1 MIVRNIE
8 DIIGTENETKAETWS
23 SRRMLLRKDGMGFSF
38 HETIIYA
45 GTETH
50 IHYQNHLEAVY
61 CVAGDGEIETI
72 KDGKV
77 YPIKDGTLYALDK
90 NDEHYLR
97 GGKEDMRLI
106 CTFNPA
112 VVGPETHDED
122 GVYPLLDD
130 DGNRIK

>member
-1 MIVRNIE
+1 MIVRDIK
-8 DIIGTENETKAETWS
+8 DIIGTENETSTDTWT
-23 SRRMLLRKDGMGFSF
+23 SRRMLLRKDNMGFSF

-61 CVAGDGEIETI
+61 CVAGDGEIETV

-77 YPIKDGTLYALDK
+77 YPLKDGIMYALNE

-97 GGKEDMRLI
+97 GGKEDMRMI
-106 CTFNPA
+106 CVFNPA
-112 VVGPETHDED
+112 VVGQETHDEK

-130 DGNRIK
+130 DGKRIK

>member
-23 SRRMLLRKDGMGFSF
+23 SRRMLLRKDGMGFSL
-38 HETIIYA
+38 HETIIYDV
-45 GTETH
+45 TETH
-50 IHYQNHLEAVY
+50 IHYQNNLEAGY
-61 CVAGDGEIETI
+61 CISDDDEIKTI
-72 KDGKV
+72 KYSKV
-77 YPIKDGTLYALDK
+77 YQIKDGTLYALDK

-130 DGNRIK
+130 VG

>member
-1 MIVRNIE
+1 MIVRHIDE
-8 DIIGTENETKAETWS
+8 IIGTENETKAETWT
-23 SRRMLLRKDGMGFSF
+23 SRRMLLRKDDMGFSF

-61 CVAGDGEIETI
+61 CVAGDGEIETV

-77 YPIKDGTLYALDK
+77 YPIKDGTMYALNE

-106 CTFNPA
+106 CVFNPA

-130 DGNRIK
+130 DGTRIK

>member
-1 MIVRNIE
+1 MIVRTLE
-8 DIIGTENETKAETWS
+8 EIIGTENEVKADTWS
-23 SRRMLLRKDGMGFSF
+23 SRRFLLEEDGMGFSF

-61 CVAGDGEIETI
+61 CVGGDGEIETI
-72 KDGKV
+72 SDGKV
-77 YPIKDGTLYALDK
+77 YPIKDGTMYALNK

-106 CTFNPA
+106 CTFNPPL
-112 VVGPETHDED
+112 VGTETHDEN
-122 GVYPLLDD
+122 GVYPLLS
-130 DGNRIK
+130 KETVEK

>member
-1 MIVRNIE
+1 IVRNIE

-61 CVAGDGEIETI
+61 CVAGDGEIEKIKDGKVNTI
-72 KDGKV
+72 KDGK
-77 YPIKDGTLYALDK
+77 LYALEK
-90 NDEHYLR
+90 NEYNYIR
-97 GGKEDMRLI
+97 SEREDMS
-106 CTFNPA
+106 
-112 VVGPETHDED
+112 
-122 GVYPLLDD
+122 LL
-130 DGNRIK
+130 

>member
-1 MIVRNIE
+1 MIVRNID
-8 DIIGTENETKAETWS
+8 DIIGTENETKTDTWA
-23 SRRMLLRKDGMGFSF
+23 SRRMLLRKDQMGFSF

-61 CVAGDGEIETI
+61 CVAGNGEIETV

-77 YPIKDGTLYALDK
+77 YPIKDGTMYALND

-97 GGKEDMRLI
+97 GGTEEMRLI
-106 CTFNPA
+106 CVFNPA
-112 VVGPETHDED
+112 VVGPETHDKD

-130 DGNRIK
+130 NGKRIK